1 MVRSS
6 HHARRPDCRCKVTGA
21 SAPRLAHHLDPWA
34 EVAVEIMTGTA
45 HNSDGIPWN
54 PDNLKRPAPAFDKWS
69 GRASVDF
76 MEKGAL
82 EAIPSRPWA
91 ASPSPARVDHQGHAL
106 VISYVL
112 LCVGLVEQERNTSPI
127 SLNKLRRVSDWVK
140 QLEESLSPENVQR
153 AATAAEQAARRLFMS

>member
-1 MVRSS
+1 MS
-6 HHARRPDCRCKVTGA
+6 AA

-34 EVAVEIMTGTA
+34 EMAVEIMTGTA
-45 HNSDGIPWN
+45 KDS
-54 PDNLKRPAPAFDKWS
+54 APAFDKCS

-82 EAIPSRPWA
+82 AAIPSRPWA
-91 ASPSPARVDHQGHAL
+91 TSPSPARVDHQGHAL

-127 SLNKLRRVSDWVK
+127 SLDKLRRVSDWVK

>member
-1 MVRSS
+1 MS
-6 HHARRPDCRCKVTGA
+6 AA
-21 SAPRLAHHLDPWA
+21 SAPRLAHHIDPWA

-45 HNSDGIPWN
+45 PSRSRN
-54 PDNLKRPAPAFDKWS
+54 FDKWS

-91 ASPSPARVDHQGHAL
+91 TSPSPARADHQGHAL

-112 LCVGLVEQERNTSPI
+112 LCCGVVDSQNGRPPPLGKFRQ
-127 SLNKLRRVSDWVK
+127 VSDWVK

-153 AATAAEQAARRLFMS
+153 AAAAAEQAARRLFMS

>member
-1 MVRSS
+1 MS
-6 HHARRPDCRCKVTGA
+6 AA
-21 SAPRLAHHLDPWA
+21 SAPRLAHHIDPWA
-34 EVAVEIMTGTA
+34 EMAVEIMTGTA

-69 GRASVDF
+69 GRTSVDF

-112 LCVGLVEQERNTSPI
+112 LCVGVVDSQRGARP
-127 SLNKLRRVSDWVK
+127 SLDKLRRVSDWVK